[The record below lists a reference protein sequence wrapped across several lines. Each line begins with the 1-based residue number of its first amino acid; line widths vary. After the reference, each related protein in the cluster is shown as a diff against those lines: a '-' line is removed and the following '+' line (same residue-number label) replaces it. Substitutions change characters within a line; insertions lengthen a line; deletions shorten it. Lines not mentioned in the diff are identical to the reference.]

1 MQKNRNPHGESKE
14 RLVRRKS
21 DLTLWTKMCIRDSKG
36 VVPYTLPRHI
46 LVTPPLIITA
56 DEIDQILTAMD
67 EVLTKAEGIHWGG
80 E

>member
-1 MQKNRNPHGESKE
+1 MTAVDLAKPLVEHGAFTRLSKMFM
-14 RLVRRKS
+14 
-21 DLTLWTKMCIRDSKG
+21 DKG

-67 EVLTKAEGIHWGG
+67 EVLTKAENIRWGG